1 VFLVTT
7 AKSGPGARIST
18 IAKIRNDVYTD
29 NVTGSWSHV
38 GDPNFGASDDRSK
51 GTIK

>member
-18 IAKIRNDVYTD
+18 IAKIRNDAYAD
-29 NVTGSWSHV
+29 NVTGSWSHF
-38 GDPNFGASDDRSK
+38 GHPNFGASDDKSK
-51 GTIK
+51 STIK